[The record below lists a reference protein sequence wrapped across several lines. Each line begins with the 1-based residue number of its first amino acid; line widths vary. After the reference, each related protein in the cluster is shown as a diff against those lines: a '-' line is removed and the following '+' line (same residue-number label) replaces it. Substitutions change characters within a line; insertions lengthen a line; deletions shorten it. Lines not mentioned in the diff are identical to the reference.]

1 MFNDAD
7 ENAFIRE
14 KRDLNQI
21 SEIRLIV
28 KDVYSHNNHS
38 KMQWYYSTY
47 EFMSKVMKK
56 MKALLTSTIIVQYVW
71 KQYTKRYILRVH

>member
-1 MFNDAD
+1 MVLAQREIYYWNRILHQTTYNPPRNNFMFNDAD

-38 KMQWYYSTY
+38 KM
-47 EFMSKVMKK
+47 
-56 MKALLTSTIIVQYVW
+56 
-71 KQYTKRYILRVH
+71 

>member
-28 KDVYSHNNHS
+28 EEEDVVTTTIS
-38 KMQWYYSTY
+38 KCSGIC
-47 EFMSKVMKK
+47 
-56 MKALLTSTIIVQYVW
+56 L
-71 KQYTKRYILRVH
+71 

>member
-38 KMQWYYSTY
+38 KMQWYSTY

-56 MKALLTSTIIVQYVW
+56 MKALLTSTIGPDHLESKISI
-71 KQYTKRYILRVH
+71 ILGKKI

>member
-38 KMQWYYSTY
+38 KMQWYSTY